1 MKRTTPIL
9 CALLTSL
16 CAPLPTMVAHAAKE
30 IQPPR
35 HSSSFDSWDELAFKI
50 EDTKCRI
57 GIAAVKL
64 SVSELKP
71 KDGNLI
77 ATYAINVPLSKSN
90 NDTGLIVLPIDM
102 TVDELSKRGGV
113 LRGTAHSNKEGS
125 PPNTIIC
132 EVRPLDNKGIILEII
147 TSKRTLNFESR
158 YSVIESGTG
167 S

>member
-9 CALLTSL
+9 CALLTTL
-16 CAPLPTMVAHAAKE
+16 CAPLPTMLAHATEE
-30 IQPPR
+30 IQRPR
-35 HSSSFDSWDELAFKI
+35 QSSSFDSWDEFAFKI

-77 ATYAINVPLSKSN
+77 ATYTIQVPLSKSN
-90 NDTGLIVLPIDM
+90 NDSGLIVLPIDI
-102 TVDELSKRGGV
+102 TVDELSKKGGV
-113 LRGTAHSNKEGS
+113 LRGKAYSHEQDNT
-125 PPNTIIC
+125 PNTIIC
-132 EVRPLDNKGIILEII
+132 EVGSIENKGIQLEII
-147 TSKRTLNFESR
+147 TDKRTLNFKSR
-158 YSVIESGTG
+158 YSVIESSTG